1 MKFDITRR
9 MEAVDQAI
17 AAEDNAFHKAIMRNY
32 RRHAHLEVCGMW
44 EQILSP
50 ELTCLEPHYKIHNGH
65 KLVVANGL
73 EAVSQI
79 YKRMADSNS
88 TVIYHTDEQIMVSDA
103 GFMSE
108 YVSHRFWKG
117 ADLARVAGEKVE
129 DLEAHYIVSQ
139 TLITFFTYN
148 RDAILTGE
156 YVYHGADRNVRLCP
170 PDDVI
175 SLDECRARLLPLIET
190 VEAIRFRRNEAALA
204 V

>member
-9 MEAVDQAI
+9 MEVVDQAI
-17 AAEDNAFHKAIMRNY
+17 TAEDNPFHKAILRNY
-32 RRHAHLEVCGMW
+32 RRHAHLEVCSMW

-50 ELTCLEPHYKIHNGH
+50 ELTCLDPHYKIHNGA
-65 KLVVANGL
+65 KVVVADGL
-73 EAVSQI
+73 AAVSQV

-88 TVIYHTDEQIMVSDA
+88 TVIYHTDEHIMVSDE

-117 ADLARVAGEKVE
+117 ADLTRVAGEKLD
-129 DLEAHYIVSQ
+129 DLESHYIVSQ

-156 YVYHGADRNVRLCP
+156 YVYHGADRKVRLCP
-170 PDDVI
+170 PDEVI
-175 SLDECRARLLPLIET
+175 SLDECRARLLPLIEP
-190 VEAIRFRRNEAALA
+190 VEAVRFRRGEP
-204 V
+204 VVST